1 MSRTGRDI
9 TGERFGKLVV
19 TGFAGYGQAGRQR
32 VALWECRCDC
42 GNTCRVEGY
51 LLKSGRRKSCGCDR
65 IRPGKGDYLERQ
77 YDGALEAKREAF
89 QKGDTSR
96 IVTLEDWVYV
106 WLRNVLPHVV
116 KETTIRMYAETM
128 ERHILPAL
136 GDRKLEDLTEEAV
149 SGWLRGLE
157 SMPLAGTQNG
167 HMTEGT
173 VRNTLSVLSGGMKG
187 RTFSVMRSRLSGLSI
202 SPSSGST
209 RVKSALGA

>member
-51 LLKSGRRKSCGCDR
+51 LLKSGRRKSCGCIRSTADKMIGKRFGKLTVIAEDLDNHTTLQKVICRCDCGREKSIATRDLKNGKVKSCGCDR

-89 QKGDTSR
+89 QKGDTSG
-96 IVTLEDWVYV
+96 IVTVEDWV
-106 WLRNVLPHVV
+106 
-116 KETTIRMYAETM
+116 
-128 ERHILPAL
+128 
-136 GDRKLEDLTEEAV
+136 
-149 SGWLRGLE
+149 
-157 SMPLAGTQNG
+157 
-167 HMTEGT
+167 
-173 VRNTLSVLSGGMKG
+173 
-187 RTFSVMRSRLSGLSI
+187 
-202 SPSSGST
+202 
-209 RVKSALGA
+209 